1 MAFRIEFTKDAAE
14 QLEALPKK
22 IARQV
27 LSKIQTL
34 ADEPRPVQATRLTE
48 HDHLYRM
55 RRGDYRVLYQ
65 IHDGTLLVLVV
76 KIGHRRDIYRRLPP
90 PSPPPG

>member
-1 MAFRIEFTKDAAE
+1 VAFRIDFTKDAAE

-27 LSKIQTL
+27 LRRIEAL
-34 ADEPRPVQATRLTE
+34 AADPRPVQATRLTE
-48 HDHLYRM
+48 HDHLYRI
-55 RRGDYRVLYQ
+55 RSGDYRVLYQ
-65 IHDGTLLVLVV
+65 IHEGTLLVLVV
-76 KIGHRRDIYRRLPP
+76 KIAHRRDVYRRIPP